1 MAGDSVLAS
10 FRTATGAVAAALAAQ
25 AELNARGQAMPED
38 ARVRYRIGI
47 HLGDVI
53 EKADG
58 SVYGDGVNIAA
69 RLQSM
74 ADHGG
79 ITVSGMVHEAVRNRL
94 TATFEDQGDQ
104 QVKNIPHPVR
114 AYRIQVDGSIRGE
127 STAPTMG
134 IDELLGQR
142 EQLKE
147 LLKQKFKRRLT
158 IVFTDLK
165 GSTEIAEREG
175 DLASRAMLKRYH
187 DLVQETIK
195 ENGGVFVKTIG
206 DGTLSH
212 FTEAQSALRAAAV
225 VQRKLDEANLAA
237 KTDAVLLA
245 RIGMHTGDCYVEKDD
260 IFGDV
265 VNTASRVEGSASAG
279 EILMS
284 EDTYRALADKSE
296 IYCRFYKE
304 LTLKGKSEPLNAY
317 KAFWDPKEVELDKS
331 PPVAAPERKAW
342 NWRLTLLISVP
353 LLAVLAIS
361 LFAGGLG
368 KVDQGAKRSVQ
379 HSLPPKQ

>member
-1 MAGDSVLAS
+1 MASNERATVAVLDAARLIFKSHIESSQGRVIDMAGDSVLAS
-10 FRTATGAVAAALAAQ
+10 FRTATGAVAAALAVQ
-25 AELNARGQAMPED
+25 AELNAKAQAMPED

-79 ITVSGMVHEAVRNRL
+79 VTVSGMVHEAVRNRL

-114 AYRIQVDGSIRGE
+114 AYRIQVDGSVRGE
-127 STAPTMG
+127 STAPTVG
-134 IDELLGQR
+134 IDALLDQR

-158 IVFTDLK
+158 VVFTDLK

-175 DLASRAMLKRYH
+175 DLSSRAMLKRYH
-187 DLVQETIK
+187 DLVQEAIK
-195 ENGGVFVKTIG
+195 QNGGVFVKTIG

-212 FTEAQSALRAAAV
+212 FAEAQSALRAAC
-225 VQRKLDEANLAA
+225 RAA
-237 KTDAVLLA
+237 KTG
-245 RIGMHTGDCYVEKDD
+245 RNQSSKGRRCC
-260 IFGDV
+260 
-265 VNTASRVEGSASAG
+265 SSASACIPVTATSRRGYFQRYREYRVASGRIG
-279 EILMS
+279 ECGRDPDS
-284 EDTYRALADKSE
+284 EDTYGHLPTRARSIAA
-296 IYCRFYKE
+296 
-304 LTLKGKSEPLNAY
+304 KG
-317 KAFWDPKEVELDKS
+317 
-331 PPVAAPERKAW
+331 
-342 NWRLTLLISVP
+342 
-353 LLAVLAIS
+353 
-361 LFAGGLG
+361 
-368 KVDQGAKRSVQ
+368 
-379 HSLPPKQ
+379 